1 MKGEFFYLN
10 QNELFAFSIYFNV
23 YNMYFLNVSPISP
36 AIVKFVKQKTGISE
50 L

>member
-1 MKGEFFYLN
+1 MKGEFFHFK

-23 YNMYFLNVSPISP
+23 YDMFFFKVILKLVRFLP
-36 AIVKFVKQKTGISE
+36 AIVKCISK